1 MHRNARGK
9 VDAVLLLDAARAQQH
24 AGVADLLDVVFVN
37 IAVGGG
43 GQLIA
48 VLCLLELVGVAQ
60 YADVAALRGK
70 HLAALFKRGA
80 VGNDALGQLTAGRH
94 ITLARQHQ
102 HVAGQLQADLSQV
115 RGALALQNGH
125 ALGDLQR
132 IADVVAERL
141 VHIGDER
148 RDLAAMRRADGDH
161 LAGQLQ
167 RTVQVLHE
175 RAVAHRDIEQDR
187 VRTGGQLLG
196 HDGGRD
202 QRDAADGGGH
212 IAQGVHLLV
221 GDGDL
226 AALAD
231 DRNADLVDLP
241 EKFFLRQA
249 RAGAGD
255 SLHLVNR
262 AARVAEAAPA
272 HLGDLDTAGRHDGRN
287 DQRRLVTDAAGGV
300 LVGLDARDGRQI
312 DHVAGV
318 GHDVGQHGGLLV
330 SHAAQVDG
338 HEKRRHLVVG
348 HIACHIAVDGEGQFF
363 MVQRTAVAL
372 LGDNIVHSHSFSPCK
387 RQAAR
392 LGYRAACCDL

>member
-24 AGVADLLDVVFVN
+24 AGVADLFDVILVN

-48 VLCLLELVGVAQ
+48 VLGLLELVGVAQ

-80 VGNDALGQLTAGRH
+80 VGDDALGQ
-94 ITLARQHQ
+94 
-102 HVAGQLQADLSQV
+102 
-115 RGALALQNGH
+115 
-125 ALGDLQR
+125 
-132 IADVVAERL
+132 RL

-148 RDLAAMRRADGDH
+148 RNLAAMRRADGDH

-167 RTVQVLHE
+167 RTVQILHE

-221 GDGDL
+221 GNGDL

-241 EKFFLRQA
+241 EELLLRQA
-249 RAGAGD
+249 RAGAGH

-338 HEKRRHLVVG
+338 HEKCRHLVVG

-387 RQAAR
+387 KQAAR